1 MLLQD
6 FFRLWYLHK
15 SYLLRFSKYFYRFL
29 RKKYAWSFY
38 KVKYLYRLIFFH
50 IIFSL
55 KFLTWT
61 ANIFYSVMSQ
71 KHKILEIHRVNII
84 LEYIEAKFRLCWI
97 TNIWEKAKNAQLGSL
112 RTTFRQWKLIYN
124 INFPESHC
132 TIFKYF
138 RLHSTHSYQHY
149 TNR

>member
-50 IIFSL
+50 IIFCQ

-61 ANIFYSVMSQ
+61 ANIFYSVISQ
-71 KHKILEIHRVNII
+71 KPQNLTQNFGNTSHK
-84 LEYIEAKFRLCWI
+84 
-97 TNIWEKAKNAQLGSL
+97 
-112 RTTFRQWKLIYN
+112 YN
-124 INFPESHC
+124 IR
-132 TIFKYF
+132 IY
-138 RLHSTHSYQHY
+138 
-149 TNR
+149 